1 MTENSPLQHDATPRL
16 SLILT
21 RLDNLP
27 AIEASELA
35 THPRET
41 PWVVLDTNVL
51 FDIWYWNDK
60 DAQALKSAIFENR
73 LRPVSTPSCLKEFAV
88 VLTRPHFALSEE
100 EQDRI
105 LTNVLS
111 LTLVTRTS
119 IEGVVRCRD
128 ADDEKFLNLAFE
140 SRADFLFTKDKNVLR
155 SGRRLAALG
164 IKTQKPAEFDGL

>member
-41 PWVVLDTNVL
+41 PLVVLDTNVL

-73 LRPVSTPSCLKEFAV
+73 TASGVNPK
-88 VLTRPHFALSEE
+88 LSEGIC
-100 EQDRI
+100 R
-105 LTNVLS
+105 
-111 LTLVTRTS
+111 RTDPTS
-119 IEGVVRCRD
+119 FR
-128 ADDEKFLNLAFE
+128 AF
-140 SRADFLFTKDKNVLR
+140 
-155 SGRRLAALG
+155 
-164 IKTQKPAEFDGL
+164 

>member
-1 MTENSPLQHDATPRL
+1 MAKRRGVSYEKRVEEINRIYDQYAKRGVPNREIWRRYVYPVYAVTERTFYNILNASADA
-16 SLILT
+16 SKKIADEET
-21 RLDNLP
+21 RQLL
-27 AIEASELA
+27 
-35 THPRET
+35 
-41 PWVVLDTNVL
+41 L
-51 FDIWYWNDK
+51 FNDY
-60 DAQALKSAIFENR
+60 DY
-73 LRPVSTPSCLKEFAV
+73 V
-88 VLTRPHFALSEE
+88 
-100 EQDRI
+100 

-119 IEGVVRCRD
+119 VEGVVRCRD